1 MFHVNVG
8 LGIESPVNLNF
19 HMLHGRKQQFPPE
32 CRTVPF
38 RPEVGGVLAL
48 TLMLIQLHRRK
59 GKRGTPPGEAGV
71 LLQPCANAITS
82 VLVFMN
88 D

>member
-1 MFHVNVG
+1 MFHVNVE

-19 HMLHGRKQQFPPE
+19 HMVHKHQFPPE

-38 RPEVGGVLAL
+38 RAEVGGVLAL

-59 GKRGTPPGEAGV
+59 GERGHALHPTG
-71 LLQPCANAITS
+71 
-82 VLVFMN
+82 
-88 D
+88 